1 MIEWVKQLNKA
12 FGASFLWLI
21 CLIYFTQG
29 FRSFV
34 WTAVSYQLKDN
45 LKLSPSASQFVSSIA
60 FFPWSI
66 KPLYGILSDCIPIK
80 GRKRI
85 PYLVIATLLSL
96 VPWPMLGI
104 HSNLRSSQWH
114 LTVLLTVHNLG
125 SAMADV
131 VVDAMI
137 AEAVRSERASF
148 SGDLQSISWLSMAVG
163 GIWGSLLGGHAL
175 TNLQIDKIFLLFSVL
190 PAIQLLSC
198 GLVGENSAAS
208 KVSHESANSSNSHP
222 VNGNGNILDE
232 DNILLKKS
240 SASATRR
247 KRSQKN
253 SNKRA
258 SMRTKSLI
266 PEKGDS
272 LISRWFHSLKTA
284 TYSLLRAFRQPII
297 LRPMAWFFLA
307 QITVPNL
314 STVMFYY
321 QTEVLN
327 LDASFLGTARVV
339 GWLGLMLGTFTYNRY
354 LKTMKLRKILLW
366 AHVGLSLLTLLD
378 VILVSRLN
386 LAYGVSDKIMV
397 VFGSALFDAVNQ
409 FKSFVWTAVSYQL
422 KDNLKLSPSASQ
434 FVSSIAFFPWSIKP
448 LYGILSDCIPIKGRK
463 RIPYLV
469 IATLL
474 SLVPWPMLGIHS
486 NLRSSQWHLTVLL
499 TVQNLG
505 SAMADVVVDAMIAE
519 AVRSERASF
528 SGDLQSITWL
538 SIAVGGIWGSLLG
551 GHALTNLQIDKIFLL
566 FSVLPAI
573 QLLSCGLVGEN
584 SADSKVSHESAN
596 SSNSHPGNGNGNIL
610 DEDNILLKKSSA
622 SATRRKRSQKNSNKR
637 ASMRTKSL
645 KPEKGD
651 SLISR
656 WFHSLKTATYG
667 LLRAFR
673 QPIILRPMAWFFL
686 AQITVPNLSTVM
698 FYYQT
703 EVLNLDG
710 SFLGTARVVGW
721 LGLMLGTFTYNRYL
735 KTMKLR
741 KILLWAHIGL
751 SLLTLL
757 DVILVS
763 RLNLACGVSDKIM
776 VVSGSAVAD
785 AVNQFKHSIPV
796 SPSKQRKR
804 RSILHSRSRNHM
816 QALRGK
822 KKIIC
827 VMLMPFLILSG
838 QLCPPGIEGTLFS
851 LFMSINDLGSIVGS
865 FVGAGLAS
873 ILNLS
878 SGSFDNLGLGIA
890 IQVLCTFI
898 PIAFLFLIPKE
909 ATGISA

>member
-1 MIEWVKQLNKA
+1 MRIKDICMFFGVQKMIEWVKQLNKA
-12 FGASFLWLI
+12 FGASFLWLV
-21 CLIYFTQG
+21 CLIHFTQG

-66 KPLYGILSDCIPIK
+66 KPLYG
-80 GRKRI
+80 
-85 PYLVIATLLSL
+85 
-96 VPWPMLGI
+96 
-104 HSNLRSSQWH
+104 
-114 LTVLLTVHNLG
+114 
-125 SAMADV
+125 
-131 VVDAMI
+131 
-137 AEAVRSERASF
+137 ASF
-148 SGDLQSISWLSMAVG
+148 A
-163 GIWGSLLGGHAL
+163 
-175 TNLQIDKIFLLFSVL
+175 
-190 PAIQLLSC
+190 
-198 GLVGENSAAS
+198 
-208 KVSHESANSSNSHP
+208 
-222 VNGNGNILDE
+222 
-232 DNILLKKS
+232 
-240 SASATRR
+240 
-247 KRSQKN
+247 
-253 SNKRA
+253 
-258 SMRTKSLI
+258 
-266 PEKGDS
+266 
-272 LISRWFHSLKTA
+272 
-284 TYSLLRAFRQPII
+284 
-297 LRPMAWFFLA
+297 
-307 QITVPNL
+307 
-314 STVMFYY
+314 
-321 QTEVLN
+321 
-327 LDASFLGTARVV
+327 
-339 GWLGLMLGTFTYNRY
+339 
-354 LKTMKLRKILLW
+354 
-366 AHVGLSLLTLLD
+366 
-378 VILVSRLN
+378 
-386 LAYGVSDKIMV
+386 
-397 VFGSALFDAVNQ
+397 
-409 FKSFVWTAVSYQL
+409 
-422 KDNLKLSPSASQ
+422 
-434 FVSSIAFFPWSIKP
+434 
-448 LYGILSDCIPIKGRK
+448 
-463 RIPYLV
+463 
-469 IATLL
+469 
-474 SLVPWPMLGIHS
+474 
-486 NLRSSQWHLTVLL
+486 
-499 TVQNLG
+499 
-505 SAMADVVVDAMIAE
+505 
-519 AVRSERASF
+519 
-528 SGDLQSITWL
+528 GDLQSITWL

-573 QLLSCGLVGEN
+573 QLLSCRLVGEN

-622 SATRRKRSQKNSNKR
+622 SATRRKRSKKNSNKR

-645 KPEKGD
+645 IPEKGD

-656 WFHSLKTATYG
+656 WFHSLKTATYS
-667 LLRAFR
+667 LFRAFR

-785 AVNQFKHSIPV
+785 AVNQFK
-796 SPSKQRKR
+796 
-804 RSILHSRSRNHM
+804 
-816 QALRGK
+816 
-822 KKIIC
+822 
-827 VMLMPFLILSG
+827 LMPFLILSG

-851 LFMSINDLGSIVGS
+851 LFMSINDLGSTVGS